1 MSSAKAATKGRIM
14 KNNNFKQTIGADLL
28 VNSIK
33 LTNVKHKLQLPK
45 DQEGEG
51 WSKEMT
57 EDAEREYKR
66 FLTLIKI
73 YPDTVF
79 VPNKLM
85 DEMWHRHI
93 LDTAAYE
100 KDCKEVFGCFLHH
113 YPYYGL
119 NGPEDKSNLDK
130 DFLKTK
136 VLYALQFGEEMD
148 REALAVRCGSD
159 HACHAETSCACRVST
174 ACN

>member
-1 MSSAKAATKGRIM
+1 M
-14 KNNNFKQTIGADLL
+14 KNNQTNFESNTLHNA
-28 VNSIK
+28 VNAIS

-45 DQEGEG
+45 EQEGEA
-51 WSKEMT
+51 WPKEKC
-57 EDAEREYKR
+57 EEAEKEYKR
-66 FLTLIKI
+66 FLTLIKC

-93 LDTAAYE
+93 LDTVAYR
-100 KDCKEVFGCFLHH
+100 KDCQQVFGVFLDH

-119 NGPEDKSNLDK
+119 NGQEDKANLDK

-159 HACHAETSCACRVST
+159 HACHAESSCACRTST
-174 ACN
+174 ACK

>member
-1 MSSAKAATKGRIM
+1 M
-14 KNNNFKQTIGADLL
+14 KNQILTSLNKGLPKL
-28 VNSIK
+28 VQSIN
-33 LTNVKHKLQLPK
+33 LENVKHKLQLPK
-45 DQEGEG
+45 EQEGEG
-51 WSKEMT
+51 WSLEKCE
-57 EDAEREYKR
+57 EAEKEYKR

-93 LDTAAYE
+93 LDTAAYR
-100 KDCKEVFGCFLHH
+100 KDCQQVFGVFLDH

-119 NGPEDKSNLDK
+119 NGKEDKANLDQ
-130 DFLKTK
+130 DFLRTK

-148 REALAVRCGSD
+148 REALSVRCGSD
-159 HACHAETSCACRVST
+159 HACHAETSCACRVSS
-174 ACN
+174 AYK

>member
-1 MSSAKAATKGRIM
+1 M
-14 KNNNFKQTIGADLL
+14 
-28 VNSIK
+28 VNSIY
-33 LTNVKHKLQLPK
+33 LSNVKHKLQLPK
-45 DQEGEG
+45 EQEGEG
-51 WSKEMT
+51 WTKEKCD
-57 EDAEREYKR
+57 EAEREYKR
-66 FLTLIKI
+66 FLTLIKQ

-93 LDTAAYE
+93 LDTAAYRE
-100 KDCKEVFGCFLHH
+100 DCKRVFGHFLDH

-119 NGPEDKSNLDK
+119 NGTEDKSNLDK

-136 VLYALQFGEEMD
+136 VLYSLQFGEEMD

-159 HACHAETSCACRVST
+159 HACHAESSCACRTST
-174 ACN
+174 ACK